1 MFVLSGPREKFS
13 ETEIN
18 CMKKYLEGGGSIFV
32 MLGEGGEKRF
42 GTNINF
48 LLEEYGIM
56 VNNDAVVRTNYYK
69 YFHPKECLIQ
79 NGVLNRAVS
88 EAAGKTVP
96 GLALDEGCDP
106 QSLSY
111 LYPYG
116 ATLNVARPAIPVL
129 STGSVSFPQDRPIL
143 ALYQH
148 PVGGGRLAVLGSA
161 AMMSDSYIDKED
173 NSRVKDVILSFLT
186 SDEVQLNKIDA
197 EDPEVSD
204 YTMIPDTSRLSD
216 LPRVCLQESEE
227 IPPDYTRSVEKD
239 CVVCSG
245 Y

>member
-1 MFVLSGPREKFS
+1 MAGPREKFS

-18 CMKKYLEGGGSIFV
+18 CMKKYLEGGGAVLV

-96 GLALDEGCDP
+96 GLALDEGEH
-106 QSLSY
+106 L
-111 LYPYG
+111 
-116 ATLNVARPAIPVL
+116 VVE
-129 STGSVSFPQDRPIL
+129 IL
-143 ALYQH
+143 
-148 PVGGGRLAVLGSA
+148 
-161 AMMSDSYIDKED
+161 I
-173 NSRVKDVILSFLT
+173 FL
-186 SDEVQLNKIDA
+186 
-197 EDPEVSD
+197 
-204 YTMIPDTSRLSD
+204 
-216 LPRVCLQESEE
+216 
-227 IPPDYTRSVEKD
+227 
-239 CVVCSG
+239 
-245 Y
+245 

>member
-1 MFVLSGPREKFS
+1 MAGPREKFS

-18 CMKKYLEGGGSIFV
+18 CMKKYLEGGGAVLV

-96 GLALDEGCDP
+96 GLALDEGEDREVIF
-106 QSLSY
+106 
-111 LYPYG
+111 LY
-116 ATLNVARPAIPVL
+116 
-129 STGSVSFPQDRPIL
+129 
-143 ALYQH
+143 
-148 PVGGGRLAVLGSA
+148 
-161 AMMSDSYIDKED
+161 
-173 NSRVKDVILSFLT
+173 
-186 SDEVQLNKIDA
+186 
-197 EDPEVSD
+197 
-204 YTMIPDTSRLSD
+204 
-216 LPRVCLQESEE
+216 
-227 IPPDYTRSVEKD
+227 
-239 CVVCSG
+239 
-245 Y
+245 